1 MKDIDDG
8 MNDLYYLLTM
18 YNVASKERSTK
29 WNDKERL
36 TKSSEGISK
45 QKFSGNNSQLSA
57 IFPISHFF

>member
-1 MKDIDDG
+1 MKDIDEDD

-36 TKSSEGISK
+36 TKSSK
-45 QKFSGNNSQLSA
+45 GNIKA
-57 IFPISHFF
+57 EVFRE